1 MNNRPHVP
9 VITLDGPSGSGKG
22 TISRHVAAAL
32 GWHLLDSGALYRL
45 VALAARKRQ
54 ISISDEPRASALAAE
69 LKARFE
75 GEPEAGET
83 RIFLDG
89 EEVTEA
95 IRTEQ
100 CSRDASRVA
109 VLPAV
114 RQALLEQQRR
124 FCAAPGLVADG
135 RDMGTVVFPAADLKI
150 FLTASQEERAQ
161 RRYNQLKQKG
171 VDVNLSDLLED
182 IGKRDERDHSR
193 RAAPMRPASDAI
205 VVDTTGMGIDEV
217 TSRILNLW
225 RDNSAQRKA

>member
-1 MNNRPHVP
+1 MNKQHIP

-22 TISRHVAAAL
+22 TISRHVAATL

-54 ISISDEPRASALAAE
+54 VSVSDGQLLGALAAG

-75 GEPEAGET
+75 GDPAAGET
-83 RIFLDG
+83 RILLDG
-89 EEVTEA
+89 EDVSGA
-95 IRTEQ
+95 IRSEQ
-100 CSRDASRVA
+100 CSQDASRIA
-109 VLPAV
+109 ALPVV

-135 RDMGTVVFPAADLKI
+135 RDMGTVVFPRADLKI
-150 FLTASQEERAQ
+150 FLTASREERAE
-161 RRYNQLKQKG
+161 RRHNQLKQKG
-171 VDVNLSDLLED
+171 VDVNLGDLLED
-182 IGKRDERDHSR
+182 IGKRDDRDHSR

-217 TSRILNLW
+217 TSRILELW
-225 RDNSAQRKA
+225 RDSSAQQEA